1 MDTKGRYY
9 GKTKRRNNMKPKKV
23 LLAANADT
31 ELAESIKKEAT
42 KTNRS
47 KSKMIITILED
58 YFKRENYGKT

>member
-1 MDTKGRYY
+1 
-9 GKTKRRNNMKPKKV
+9 MKPKKV

-31 ELAESIKKEAT
+31 ELAEKIKKLAT